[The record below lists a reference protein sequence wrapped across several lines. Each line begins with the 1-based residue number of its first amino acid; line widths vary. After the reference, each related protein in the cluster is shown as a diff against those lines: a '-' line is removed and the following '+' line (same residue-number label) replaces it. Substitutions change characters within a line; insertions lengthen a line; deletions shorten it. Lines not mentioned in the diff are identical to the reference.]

1 VKDRGRKLKKL
12 EGSTEGSRQH
22 EWPADKFT
30 SWEGEVK
37 DTELIWM
44 NYVFSIGK

>member
-1 VKDRGRKLKKL
+1 MTGL
-12 EGSTEGSRQH
+12 
-22 EWPADKFT
+22 ADKFT